1 LNFNREFGLK
11 WSDHL
16 NYRLLIFFCISF
28 LLIFSQIIVVANLD
42 YSEYHKK
49 HKTQIIEEYKRL
61 VAELIIEQGQQIT
74 KSDSTAAEAYFPD
87 IVSQQSSI
95 TPADERIN
103 KRQIIN
109 DMMGKEGVLNP
120 DLNSNPYAGL
130 PEIEDL
136 VPDFLPDE
144 FIVVELSRK
153 GSSSAMRFQTRR
165 KSKTQYGLNVFDESL
180 DNLYNYVIRRQGNA
194 YINPTEEL
202 LKDNQVQFG
211 YRDPD
216 EIQRVIAKYKPMIEH
231 CYRKALDQYGGS
243 TGYVKVQFQISYEGH
258 VIPESIRILSS
269 TIKNRQAE
277 QCIKKYIK
285 RWRNFAELDERMGIA
300 RVTQKFVFN

>member
-1 LNFNREFGLK
+1 MNFNSEFGLE

-16 NYRLLIFFCISF
+16 NYRILIFFCISF
-28 LLIFSQIIVVANLD
+28 LFIFSQIIIIANLD
-42 YSEYHKK
+42 FSEYRKQ
-49 HKTQIIEEYKRL
+49 HKTQIVEEYKRL
-61 VAELIIEQGQQIT
+61 VAELIIEQDQQIT
-74 KSDSTAAEAYFPD
+74 KTDSMTAEAYFPD
-87 IVSQQSSI
+87 IDSQQSSI
-95 TPADERIN
+95 TSPDDRIN
-103 KRQIIN
+103 KRKITN
-109 DMMGKEGVLNP
+109 DIMGKEGILNP

-136 VPDFLPDE
+136 VPDFLPDD
-144 FIVVELSRK
+144 FVVVELSRK
-153 GSSSAMRFQTRR
+153 GSSSAKRFQTRR
-165 KSKTQYGLNVFDESL
+165 SSKTQYNLNVFDKSL

-202 LKDNQVQFG
+202 LRDNQIKFG

-243 TGYVKVQFQISYEGH
+243 RGYVKVQFQISYEGY
-258 VIPESIRILSS
+258 VIPESIQILGS
-269 TIKNRQAE
+269 TIKNRRAE

>member
-1 LNFNREFGLK
+1 MNFTREFGLE

-16 NYRLLIFFCISF
+16 DYRILIFFCISF
-28 LLIFSQIIVVANLD
+28 LFIFTQIVIIANLD
-42 YSEYHKK
+42 YSEYRKK

-61 VAELIIEQGQQIT
+61 VAELIIEHDQQIT
-74 KSDSTAAEAYFPD
+74 KTDSTAAEAYFPD

-95 TPADERIN
+95 TSADERIN
-103 KRQIIN
+103 KRNITN
-109 DMMGKEGVLNP
+109 DMMGKKGILNP
-120 DLNSNPYAGL
+120 DINSNPYAGL

-136 VPDFLPDE
+136 VPDFLPNE
-144 FIVVELSRK
+144 FVVVELSRK

-165 KSKTQYGLNVFDESL
+165 MSKTRYNLSVSDKSL

-202 LKDNQVQFG
+202 LRDNQIQFG

-231 CYRKALDQYGGS
+231 CYRRALNQYGGS
-243 TGYVKVQFQISYEGH
+243 TGYVKVQFQISYEGY
-258 VIPESIRILSS
+258 VIPESIQILSS